1 MIPKNE
7 RILCP
12 LEKKRILNLVLCVA
26 FGLAAGAADLLP
38 VAFLPAVLIPALMFV
53 SGGILGFSG
62 AFLSTFS
69 CFLLAASLF
78 GQAAIPGVVFA
89 GVCAFGGAV
98 VFSFSRRSFE
108 ALVGACGV
116 TMLGIWSN
124 ILVSAQMFGPEVI
137 ENLFVADETVLA
149 LMRQSY
155 SLVGYT
161 EREISALIGE
171 FVSLYGEMVPA
182 VLLGIAMIAGL
193 LAFLLS
199 SALTKGKRPYSV
211 PPFSQWCMPKGSALG
226 AFLFLAAGFIGD
238 SQGWPG
244 FSSVLLAAQIFIMIA
259 YSIQGLAV
267 VWFILGR
274 TKLPLGARLPI
285 AVLSLVFA
293 GTGLLFVA
301 IIDSLLSF
309 RKRVPP
315 KDAGPP
321 GPPAV

>member
-1 MIPKNE
+1 M
-7 RILCP
+7 
-12 LEKKRILNLVLCVA
+12 VL
-26 FGLAAGAADLLP
+26 GLAAGAADLLP
-38 VAFLPAVLIPALMFV
+38 IAFLPALLVPVLMFV
-53 SGGILGFSG
+53 SGSVMGFPG
-62 AFLSTFS
+62 ALLSTFS
-69 CFLLAASLF
+69 CFLLSVNLF
-78 GQAAIPGVVFA
+78 GQAAVPGVVLA

-98 VFSFSRRSFE
+98 VMSFSRRSFE

-124 ILVSAQMFGPEVI
+124 ILVSAQMLGPEVI
-137 ENLFVADETVLA
+137 EKLFVADETVIS

-193 LAFLLS
+193 LGFLS
-199 SALTKGKRPYSV
+199 ACALTRGKRPYSV
-211 PPFSQWCMPKGSALG
+211 PSFSMWSMPKGSMLG
-226 AFLFLAAGFIGD
+226 AFIFLAAGFVGN

-244 FSSVLLAAQIFIMIA
+244 FSSVLLAAQVFVMIA

-274 TKLPLGARLPI
+274 TRLPVGARLPF
-285 AVLSLVFA
+285 AVLGLMFV
-293 GTGLLFVA
+293 GTGLLFIA
-301 IIDSLLSF
+301 IIDYMLGF
-309 RKRVPP
+309 RRRVPP
-315 KDAGPP
+315 KDAGPS
-321 GPPAV
+321 GPPAI